1 MKGPNKRENTILL
14 NICTERLEFLNP
26 PSPNQPEKVN
36 EIAILISVLRR
47 LNEYKIPRTFLS
59 KIISIERRNV
69 PRLRNFFSSRNL
81 FPDITAPNHTCLLA
95 NRKSHEMS

>member
-1 MKGPNKRENTILL
+1 MGNAKVQLRHFENFSRYF
-14 NICTERLEFLNP
+14 EK
-26 PSPNQPEKVN
+26 PEKVN

-47 LNEYKIPRTFLS
+47 LKEYKIPRTFLS

-95 NRKSHEMS
+95 DRKSHEMS